1 MQASTRYNLHMDWI
15 DALLGIGLTVL
26 ISVVFG
32 TLLPPYGYVFGALAG
47 GFLTWRALKR
57 RRQLLEKSEKEKQ

>member
-1 MQASTRYNLHMDWI
+1 MDWI

-32 TLLPPYGYVFGALAG
+32 TLLPPYGYVFGARAG